1 MQQHIITEN
10 ATIIEALRRLN
21 SLSGGV
27 MTLAVTDSDRRMTGT
42 LTDGDIR
49 RGLLDG
55 ASTHR
60 HRSTQ

>member
-27 MTLAVTDSDRRMTGT
+27 MTLAVTTAT
-42 LTDGDIR
+42 EE
-49 RGLLDG
+49 
-55 ASTHR
+55 
-60 HRSTQ
+60 